1 MSFLSSSKAK
11 GDTKTM
17 DYITCEKRKN
27 APKINVLI
35 CEKKCQDA
43 KTCKGYLNY
52 LQIHSVSAVINETPL
67 EEENIPSADPSSENI
82 SPLSAGK

>member
-1 MSFLSSSKAK
+1 
-11 GDTKTM
+11 M

-52 LQIHSVSAVINETPL
+52 LQIHSVSAVINEVPPEGET
-67 EEENIPSADPSSENI
+67 IPTSDQN
-82 SPLSAGK
+82 SPLSVGK

>member
-1 MSFLSSSKAK
+1 ME
-11 GDTKTM
+11 
-17 DYITCEKRKN
+17 YITCEKRKN

-52 LQIHSVSAVINETPL
+52 LQIQCVNAVINGSPQKGEDISRADQSL
-67 EEENIPSADPSSENI
+67 ENSSPPSV
-82 SPLSAGK
+82 GK

>member
-1 MSFLSSSKAK
+1 
-11 GDTKTM
+11 M

-35 CEKKCQDA
+35 CEKKCQEA

-52 LQIHSVSAVINETPL
+52 LQIHAVSAVINGSPPEGESL
-67 EEENIPSADPSSENI
+67 PSADQASEKS
-82 SPLSAGK
+82 SPLSVGK

>member
-1 MSFLSSSKAK
+1 MN
-11 GDTKTM
+11 
-17 DYITCEKRKN
+17 YITCEKRKN

-52 LQIHSVSAVINETPL
+52 LQIHSVSAVINEVPP
-67 EEENIPSADPSSENI
+67 EGENIPSADQALDKN
-82 SPLSAGK
+82 SPLSVGK

>member
-1 MSFLSSSKAK
+1 
-11 GDTKTM
+11 M

-35 CEKKCQDA
+35 CEKKCQEA

-52 LQIHSVSAVINETPL
+52 LQIHSVSAVINEVPPEGET
-67 EEENIPSADPSSENI
+67 IPTSDQNP
-82 SPLSAGK
+82 PLSVGK